1 MAATALRRDPV
12 LPSATDAQLAKAT
25 SRALAS
31 IMPSLDEDLEIQ
43 ILEGEDD
50 QRVKLPT
57 SAVRL
62 LLDILEQM
70 ARGNAVTLIPVHAE
84 LTTQQAADVLNVSRP
99 FVVKL
104 IEEGKLPF
112 RKVGAHRR
120 IKFEDLMNFKT
131 TIDNQRQEALNKLVE
146 QAQELDMGY

>member
-1 MAATALRRDPV
+1 MTAAALRRDPV
-12 LPSATDAQLAKAT
+12 MPSAADAQMAKLT

-31 IMPSLDEDLEIQ
+31 IMSSLDDDLEIQ
-43 ILEGEDD
+43 ILEGDD

-104 IEEGKLPF
+104 IDEGKLPF

-120 IKFEDLMNFKT
+120 IKFEDLMAFKT
-131 TIDNQRQEALNKLVE
+131 NIDNTRQEALNKLVE

>member
-1 MAATALRRDPV
+1 MVATALRRDPV
-12 LPSATDAQLAKAT
+12 MPTPEEALSAKAA
-25 SRALAS
+25 SRTLAS
-31 IMPSLDEDLEIQ
+31 IIPSLDEDLDIQ
-43 ILEGEDD
+43 IHEGKDD
-50 QRVKLPT
+50 QRLKLPT

-70 ARGNAVTLIPVHAE
+70 ARGNAITLIPVHAE

-104 IEEGKLPF
+104 IDEGKLPF

-120 IKFEDLMNFKT
+120 IKFEDLMAFKT
-131 TIDNQRQEALNKLVE
+131 KIDNQRLEALNKLVE
-146 QAQELDMGY
+146 QAQDLDMGY

>member
-1 MAATALRRDPV
+1 MAETALKRAPV
-12 LPSATDAQLAKAT
+12 MPTPADALLARAT

-43 ILEGEDD
+43 IHEGNDD
-50 QRVKLPT
+50 QRLKLPT

-70 ARGNAVTLIPVHAE
+70 ARGNAVTLIPVNAE

-104 IEEGKLPF
+104 LDEGKLPF

-120 IKFEDLMNFKT
+120 IKFEDLMAFKT
-131 TIDNQRQEALNKLVE
+131 NIDNQRLEALNKLVE

>member
-1 MAATALRRDPV
+1 MTAAALRRDPV
-12 LPSATDAQLAKAT
+12 MPSAADAQMAKLT

-31 IMPSLDEDLEIQ
+31 IMSSLDDDLEIQ
-43 ILEGEDD
+43 ILEGDD

-104 IEEGKLPF
+104 IDEGKLPF

-120 IKFEDLMNFKT
+120 IKFEDLMAFKT
-131 TIDNQRQEALNKLVE
+131 NIDNSRHEALNKLVE

>member
-1 MAATALRRDPV
+1 M
-12 LPSATDAQLAKAT
+12 S
-25 SRALAS
+25 
-31 IMPSLDEDLEIQ
+31 SLDDDLEIQ
-43 ILEGEDD
+43 ILEGND

-104 IEEGKLPF
+104 IDEGKLPF

-120 IKFEDLMNFKT
+120 IKFEDLMAFKT
-131 TIDNQRQEALNKLVE
+131 SIDNSRHEALNKLVE

>member
-1 MAATALRRDPV
+1 MTAAALRRDPV
-12 LPSATDAQLAKAT
+12 MPSAADAQMAKLT
-25 SRALAS
+25 SRTLAS
-31 IMPSLDEDLEIQ
+31 IMSSLDDDLEIQ
-43 ILEGEDD
+43 ILEGND

-104 IEEGKLPF
+104 IDEGKLPF

-120 IKFEDLMNFKT
+120 IKFEDLMAFKT
-131 TIDNQRQEALNKLVE
+131 NIDNSRHEALNKLVE

>member
-1 MAATALRRDPV
+1 MTAAALRRDPV
-12 LPSATDAQLAKAT
+12 MPSAADAQMAKLT

-31 IMPSLDEDLEIQ
+31 IMSSLDDDLEIQ
-43 ILEGEDD
+43 ILEGDD

-104 IEEGKLPF
+104 IDEGKLPF

-120 IKFEDLMNFKT
+120 IKFEDLMAFKT
-131 TIDNQRQEALNKLVE
+131 SIDNSRHEALNKLVE

>member
-1 MAATALRRDPV
+1 MTVAALRRDPV
-12 LPSATDAQLAKAT
+12 MPSAADAQMAKLT
-25 SRALAS
+25 SRTLAS
-31 IMPSLDEDLEIQ
+31 IMSSLDDDLEIQ
-43 ILEGEDD
+43 ILEGND

-62 LLDILEQM
+62 LIDILEQM

-104 IEEGKLPF
+104 IDEGKLPF

-120 IKFEDLMNFKT
+120 IKFEDLMAFKT
-131 TIDNQRQEALNKLVE
+131 NIDNSRHEALNKLVE

>member
-1 MAATALRRDPV
+1 MTAAALRRDPV
-12 LPSATDAQLAKAT
+12 MPSAADAQMAKLT
-25 SRALAS
+25 SRTLAS
-31 IMPSLDEDLEIQ
+31 IMSSLDDDLEIQ
-43 ILEGEDD
+43 ILEGDD

-104 IEEGKLPF
+104 IDEGKLPF

-120 IKFEDLMNFKT
+120 IKFEDLMAFKT
-131 TIDNQRQEALNKLVE
+131 NIDNSRHEALNKLVE